1 MAHKEGDDQHYL
13 EEDNDK
19 KMEIRTKLGM
29 GMRVGGETH
38 LTVVDE
44 HCSLSSHQGKLY
56 LMNFTFRKERNSGKG
71 SDIA

>member
-19 KMEIRTKLGM
+19 KMEIRTKLTM

-38 LTVVDE
+38 LTAVDE
-44 HCSLSSHQGKLY
+44 HCSLSSPPGEWPGQDARHQAQSHQ
-56 LMNFTFRKERNSGKG
+56 NPS
-71 SDIA
+71 